1 MENDAAHH
9 SPCLIEKA
17 RVVDKDRKNAAAQ
30 ALLPGLPHSSLTVLS
45 YLLAG
50 GVVVPDGLM
59 PLPIEVPEPVV
70 VGRGGS

>member
-9 SPCLIEKA
+9 SPCPIEKA
-17 RVVDKDRKNAAAQ
+17 RVVDTDRKNAAAR
-30 ALLPGLPHSSLTVLS
+30 ALLAGPQYLCLTVLS